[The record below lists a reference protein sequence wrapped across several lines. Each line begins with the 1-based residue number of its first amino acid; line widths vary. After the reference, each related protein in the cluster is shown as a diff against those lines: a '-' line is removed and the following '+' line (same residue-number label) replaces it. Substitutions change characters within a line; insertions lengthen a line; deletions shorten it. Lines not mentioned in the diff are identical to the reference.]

1 MQLDRRRLLK
11 LAAAAMLVA
20 TGCTGARRASDL
32 DTAMTELNQLLAGLD
47 DTERHKVTAIA
58 QRIQVRARELAD
70 EHRSFTDNFDRQLST
85 YDATEA
91 QLQQLVDDYN
101 RRRPL
106 KRNDLLH
113 LQDELHA
120 AMTPD
125 DWSRVVRVLNRA
137 GKSLAAYTLQSS

>member
-1 MQLDRRRLLK
+1 MQLNRRRLLK
-11 LAAAAMLVA
+11 LAAAAILVA
-20 TGCTGARRASDL
+20 TGCTGNRRTSDL
-32 DTAMTELNQLLAGLD
+32 DSAMVELNQLLAGLD
-47 DTERHKVTAIA
+47 EADQHKVTAIA

-70 EHRSFTDNFDRQLST
+70 EHRGFTDSFDRQLST

-91 QLQQLVDDYN
+91 QLKKLVDDYN
-101 RRRPL
+101 RRRLL

-125 DWSRVVRVLNRA
+125 DWSGVVRVLNRA
-137 GKSLAAYTLQSS
+137 GKSLAAYTLQSI

>member
-1 MQLDRRRLLK
+1 
-11 LAAAAMLVA
+11 
-20 TGCTGARRASDL
+20 
-32 DTAMTELNQLLAGLD
+32 MTELNQLLTELD
-47 DTERHKVTAIA
+47 DTEQLQVTAIA
-58 QRIQVRARELAD
+58 QRIQARASELAD
-70 EHRSFTDNFDRQLST
+70 EHRSFTDSFDRQLST
-85 YDATEA
+85 YDTTEA

-101 RRRPL
+101 RRRQL

-137 GKSLAAYTLQSS
+137 GKSLAAYTLQAG